1 MGLERLVELMR
12 LAELGP
18 PATAPHVYL
27 VPLGEAAERR
37 AHALAES
44 LRDQLPALRMLVHCG
59 GGGMKARMKRADRSG
74 ASYALILGDEE
85 LAAGTLIVKP
95 LRGGDQSAVA
105 VAAVADELSRR
116 CPELAVEH

>member
-1 MGLERLVELMR
+1 MR
-12 LAELGP
+12 LAALGP

-105 VAAVADELSRR
+105 VAAVVDELSRR
-116 CPELAVEH
+116 CPELAIEH